1 MDDIKVSVLCTV
13 YNHAEFLR
21 ACLDGFVMQKTNFKF
36 EVIIHDDAST
46 DGSADIIRE
55 YEAKYPDIFVPI
67 YQTENQYSKGGGI
80 AKRFMNHKARG
91 KYVAWCEGDDCWIHP
106 EKLQRQVDFL
116 DSHPDF
122 VACVHCANWRYY
134 STGKSFVFPQIKE
147 SREYTAEEVI
157 LNGGGHFAFCSLMG
171 RTDLLLNLPDSFF
184 AWGVGDYPKYIYA
197 AVKGGLWCMREVM
210 SQYNNGNPGSWNN
223 RVWSNPQKRIK
234 IINKLTTSL
243 NNADKYLDYKYTV
256 AFQKAIKTNNVE
268 IAVLNGDKSIFKDPE
283 YKPYLKQYRVSFL
296 KQKLYKLF
304 PSVQDVIR
312 KFPLLKLLKRKLFDR

>member
-55 YEAKYPDIFVPI
+55 YAAKYPDIFVPI

-80 AKRFMNHKARG
+80 AKRFMNHKVRG
-91 KYVAWCEGDDCWIHP
+91 KYVAWCEGDDCWTHP

-122 VACVHCANWRYY
+122 TACVHCANWKYY
-134 STGKSFVFPQIKE
+134 ATGKSFVFPQIKE

-157 LNGGGHFAFCSLMG
+157 LNGGGHYANCSLMG
-171 RTDLLLNLPDSFF
+171 RSALLLNIPEIFTVK
-184 AWGVGDYPKYIYA
+184 GIGDYQKYIYSA
-197 AVKGGLWCMREVM
+197 ISGRFWCMKEVM
-210 SQYNNGNPGSWNN
+210 SQYNNGTPGSWNS
-223 RVWSNPQKRIK
+223 RVWAHNNRRINTINNICTMLKRV
-234 IINKLTTSL
+234 
-243 NNADKYLDYKYTV
+243 DEYYDYKYTN
-256 AFQKAIKTNNVE
+256 AFTHVIRSNKVE
-268 IAVLNGDKSIFKDPE
+268 IAVLSNDKSIFKNPE
-283 YKPYLKQYRVSFL
+283 YKPFLKQYYISAT
-296 KQKLYKLF
+296 KQKLYKSF
-304 PSVQDVIR
+304 PFLQGFISH
-312 KFPLLKLLKRKLFDR
+312 FSFLKKLKQLIQG